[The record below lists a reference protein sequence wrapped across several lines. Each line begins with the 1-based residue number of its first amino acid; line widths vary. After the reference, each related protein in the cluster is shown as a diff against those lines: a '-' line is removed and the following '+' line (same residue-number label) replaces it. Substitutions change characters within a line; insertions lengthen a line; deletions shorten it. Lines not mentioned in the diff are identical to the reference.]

1 MNAPQSCCPVAV
13 LGAGSWGTA
22 LAILLARNGRPVRL
36 WGRDATFMATLRAE
50 QRNPRYLP
58 DNPFPPGLQV
68 ESDLD
73 RALAGCA
80 DILLVVPSHAFRG
93 LLEQL
98 RPRLSAG
105 TRLAWATKGLEPGT
119 GQLLHT
125 VVSEVIGTDRPTAV
139 ISGPT
144 FAHEVAAGLPT
155 AVTVASADPTF
166 ATELAALLHGET
178 FRAYSSAD
186 VIGVELGGAVKNVL
200 AIAAGISDGL
210 GFGANSRAALITR
223 GLAELMR
230 LGEAMGGHRETFMG
244 LAGVGDLVLT
254 CTDDQSRNRRLGLY
268 LGRGMALQAA
278 LEKIQQ
284 VVEGVGTAHE
294 TLQVA
299 SRHGVEMPITEQV
312 HRVLHEGLAPRDA
325 VQALLHR
332 EPKPESW

>member
-1 MNAPQSCCPVAV
+1 MNAPQSCPVAV

-58 DNPFPPGLQV
+58 DNPFPSGLQV

-73 RALAGCA
+73 RALADCA

-125 VVSEVIGTDRPTAV
+125 VVSQMIGTDHPTAV

-144 FAHEVAAGLPT
+144 FAREVAAGLPT

-178 FRAYSSAD
+178 FRAYSSTD

-268 LGRGMALQAA
+268 LGRGMALQTA

-299 SRHGVEMPITEQV
+299 GRHGVEMPITEQV